1 MVRPGQQLFL
11 ERKSFVPMVESVCV
25 CLCVWY
31 KVSKNSETTW
41 VNTSPLSLSTGT
53 NLPQRPPASS
63 DAHSPWPLPG
73 GWWAGSTTS
82 SRQGVQPTSS
92 PMPSSSRGMS
102 STYWTSSCSCWWSP
116 WAPRGSVGSC
126 WAWWPGGCVGPGS
139 WRRPEAQGSL
149 GEGVLGSHWLFE
161 VFPQP
166 CPCFLLF
173 TFT

>member
-1 MVRPGQQLFL
+1 M
-11 ERKSFVPMVESVCV
+11 CV

-73 GWWAGSTTS
+73 GWWAGSTIS